1 MESFLISETS
11 RGEYQGRDIL
21 KSVAAFGNPV
31 THLSRHY
38 GVKLI
43 IPIINQLIRHR
54 YGIYGYKDAGNRID
68 FFKDRIMIDSFK
80 KLITFFL
87 ERVNTYNGIRYGD
100 DNTILAFETGNEM
113 SWGQFANLSAGPAP
127 SKVRPSYF
135 IFSVDGTD
143 ECREE
148 SSGLLRFPGTSKRW
162 HQKFYSRHP
171 EVAWEQETLE
181 SPYVDLFSYHFY
193 GGGDTE
199 AFDMLNNKVR
209 ASRKTLVIGEHGF
222 CHNIHGYHVPGWRN
236 QTSQE
241 FDTQED
247 IVIATT
253 YQASYT
259 ILGLEPPPKPI
270 PDRPDVFIVT
280 NGSHPGLSWRGEA
293 WAAGY
298 EIFGAEAWGREFNLI
313 SDIIPDNV
321 EAGGIFIPLNPQ
333 RPSELL
339 NMKPPKSKSDES
351 HNGWTDR
358 KWCRKRSILGCHG
371 LEKLPDG
378 MGRDVLGNLVG
389 QNSMKVLPSMEPERG
404 RHRPGGWYS
413 VRGVSAD
420 GIPGKRSR
428 PVFLKTDWH
437 N

>member
-1 MESFLISETS
+1 MCITPIEDSDVRIWSQVYKRMTCAGALAWSLLPHSE
-11 RGEYQGRDIL
+11 
-21 KSVAAFGNPV
+21 KSGFV
-31 THLSRHY
+31 TH
-38 GVKLI
+38 
-43 IPIINQLIRHR
+43 
-54 YGIYGYKDAGNRID
+54 
-68 FFKDRIMIDSFK
+68 
-80 KLITFFL
+80 
-87 ERVNTYNGIRYGD
+87 
-100 DNTILAFETGNEM
+100 
-113 SWGQFANLSAGPAP
+113 
-127 SKVRPSYF
+127 
-135 IFSVDGTD
+135 
-143 ECREE
+143 
-148 SSGLLRFPGTSKRW
+148 
-162 HQKFYSRHP
+162 
-171 EVAWEQETLE
+171 
-181 SPYVDLFSYHFY
+181 
-193 GGGDTE
+193 
-199 AFDMLNNKVR
+199 
-209 ASRKTLVIGEHGF
+209 GEG
-222 CHNIHGYHVPGWRN
+222 HNIHGYHVPGWRN